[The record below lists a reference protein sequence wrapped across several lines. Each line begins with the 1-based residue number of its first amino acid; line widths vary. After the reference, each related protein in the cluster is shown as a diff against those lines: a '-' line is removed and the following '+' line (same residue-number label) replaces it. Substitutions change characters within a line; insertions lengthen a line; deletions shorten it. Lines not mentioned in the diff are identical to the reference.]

1 MRKWFGLAAV
11 LAAAVALPAMAQT
24 PTPPVHIRGQV
35 QSLDGDTLVVAQKTG
50 APVTIKLSPH
60 WLVVVVKPITV
71 DAIQPGS
78 FIGTT
83 EVDRP
88 DGLGQSVEVHVF
100 PPGVKLGE
108 GHYPWDLQPHS
119 MMTNGTVG
127 TVKAGASGRELDVA
141 FPTGSRH
148 IVVPPDTPI
157 VQMTFAPDHGLVKP
171 GAGVFV
177 IAAPQADGTYT
188 AGNLTIGENGAAPP
202 M

>member
-11 LAAAVALPAMAQT
+11 LAAAIALPALAAAAT
-24 PTPPVHIRGQV
+24 VNIRGQV
-35 QSLDGDTLVVAQKTG
+35 QSLDGDTVVVAPKTG
-50 APVTIKLSPH
+50 APVTIKLAPN
-60 WLVVVVKPITV
+60 WLAVVVKPIGV

-88 DGLGQSVEVHVF
+88 DGSGQSLEVHVF
-100 PPGVKLGE
+100 PPHVKMGE

-127 TVKAGASGRELDVA
+127 TVTAGANGRELDVA
-141 FPTGSRH
+141 FPTGTRH
-148 IVVPPDTPI
+148 IVVPPGVPI
-157 VQMTFAPDHGLVKP
+157 VLMTFAPDHSMVKP
-171 GAGVFV
+171 GVGVF
-177 IAAPQADGTYT
+177 IIGAPQADGTYT
-188 AGNLTIGENGAAPP
+188 ASAITVGDNGAAPP

>member
-1 MRKWFGLAAV
+1 MRRWFGLTAA
-11 LAAAVALPAMAQT
+11 LAVAIALPAMAQ
-24 PTPPVHIRGQV
+24 PGAVHLRGQV
-35 QSLDGDTLVVAQKTG
+35 KSLDGDTLVMTPKTG
-50 APVTIKLSPH
+50 APITVKLSPH
-60 WLVVVVKPITV
+60 WLVVVVKPISA

-88 DGLGQSVEVHVF
+88 DGSGQSLEVHVF
-100 PPGVKLGE
+100 PPGVKMGE

-127 TVKAGASGRELDVA
+127 TVKAGANGRELDVA
-141 FPTGSRH
+141 FPSGTRH
-148 IVVPPDTPI
+148 VVVPADVPI
-157 VQMTFAPDHGLVKP
+157 VLMTFAPDHSLVTP

-177 IAAPQADGTYT
+177 IGVPQADGSYT
-188 AGNLTIGENGAAPP
+188 AGNLTVGVNGAAPP